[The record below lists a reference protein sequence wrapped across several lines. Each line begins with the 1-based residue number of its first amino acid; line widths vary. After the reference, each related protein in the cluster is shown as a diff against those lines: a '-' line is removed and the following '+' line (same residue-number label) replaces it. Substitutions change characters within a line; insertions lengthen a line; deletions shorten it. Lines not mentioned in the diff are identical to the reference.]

1 MRQMV
6 EGWLKDVGK
15 MLKDIGRL
23 LEGCWKNSDNEDEVD
38 EEWRL
43 ALLSGWLESEMIDFS

>member
-1 MRQMV
+1 MV

>member
-1 MRQMV
+1 MV
-6 EGWLKDVGK
+6 EICRKDVEGYWKDVGR
-15 MLKDIGRL
+15 MF
-23 LEGCWKNSDNEDEVD
+23 EGCLKNSDNEDEVD